1 VNEPP
6 RGGSPRGDPPRGD
19 PPRGERLLAED
30 ELPASVGQL
39 KSLRRWL
46 IVTAVWAVAATALAV
61 FALVEANKQE
71 EANQERAAGELGR
84 VQSQLNDRIADL
96 EKQVE
101 ELPTSEDVQDL
112 DSRLGRVE
120 DDAGATAD
128 SLEKLTGRVDGI
140 ERDLNDLEEAVAS
153 GTETETTETTP

>member
-1 VNEPP
+1 VNE
-6 RGGSPRGDPPRGD
+6 PPRGD

-30 ELPASVGQL
+30 EIPASVGQL
-39 KSLRRWL
+39 KTLRRWL
-46 IVTAVWAVAATALAV
+46 IVTAVWAVAATALGV
-61 FALVEANKQE
+61 FALVEANQQE

-84 VQSQLNDRIADL
+84 VQRQLNDRIADL
-96 EKQVE
+96 EKRVDG
-101 ELPTSEDVQDL
+101 LPTSEDVQDL

-128 SLEKLTGRVDGI
+128 SLEKLTDRVDGI

>member
-1 VNEPP
+1 VNDPP

-61 FALVEANKQE
+61 FALVEVNEQE

-112 DSRLGRVE
+112 DSRLGRVK
-120 DDAGATAD
+120 DAAGGTAD
-128 SLEKLTGRVDGI
+128 SLEKLSGRVDGI